1 MHEEKSKL
9 KETMGR
15 KISELEASIVEKD
28 NQIASLEAE
37 LKRAKEEQEVEIT
50 KMK

>member
-15 KISELEASIVEKD
+15 KISELEASSTKKD
-28 NQIASLEAE
+28 NQIVSLEAE
-37 LKRAKEEQEVEIT
+37 LK
-50 KMK
+50 